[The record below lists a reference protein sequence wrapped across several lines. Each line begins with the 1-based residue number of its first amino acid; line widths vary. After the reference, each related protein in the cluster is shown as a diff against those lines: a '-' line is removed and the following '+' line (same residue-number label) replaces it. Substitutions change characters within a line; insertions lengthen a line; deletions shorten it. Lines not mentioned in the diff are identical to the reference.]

1 MSNYKMELSSSS
13 PNTTSLR
20 IILYSLISKRLKEL
34 YKMNYQVTK
43 NNKENNKLVVKT
55 DLTWLF
61 LPWVPADVLAHV

>member
-13 PNTTSLR
+13 PDTTSLR

-43 NNKENNKLVVKT
+43 NNKEK
-55 DLTWLF
+55 
-61 LPWVPADVLAHV
+61 

>member
-13 PNTTSLR
+13 PDTTSLR

-61 LPWVPADVLAHV
+61 LPWVSADVLAPV

>member
-1 MSNYKMELSSSS
+1 MELSSSS
-13 PNTTSLR
+13 PDTTSLR

>member
-1 MSNYKMELSSSS
+1 MELSSSS
-13 PNTTSLR
+13 PDTTSLR

-61 LPWVPADVLAHV
+61 LPWVSADVLAPV